1 VGGQDEGKAIVKL
14 KKLRA
19 TEVLEILALL
29 AGGVLLAY
37 HSCRGQDESAAQTP
51 RESRTF
57 AAGPGEAG
65 AGGGDATARQAAVE
79 SAVRELIEG
88 VALGRVEDSGRAD
101 AQRALASLLERWSW
115 GTEANRSTAAA
126 VIVQQVFDQSK
137 LQSRSVDL
145 GPQQRR
151 AIQSVARELT
161 RELLLLAMGLKPGA
175 DGLQGELPAGHE
187 RISWNQL
194 GDFPYQEGVPLPP
207 EVQALAGRSVGI
219 FGFMLTLGDS
229 ERVTEFVLVES
240 LWGCCFGAVPE
251 VNQTILVRLD
261 PDTPAEY
268 SAAPMLVTGRLE
280 VGEEREAGFVTSL
293 YRVTGATLRPADAA
307 TPVR

>member
-1 VGGQDEGKAIVKL
+1 VKL
-14 KKLRA
+14 RRPRP

-29 AGGVLLAY
+29 SGGVLLAY
-37 HSCRGQDESAAQTP
+37 HSCRGQGPEQGSTQTP

-57 AAGPGEAG
+57 AAGR
-65 AGGGDATARQAAVE
+65 AGGESGGASARDAAARQAAVE

-88 VALGRVEDSGRAD
+88 VALGRVADTERAD

-115 GTEANRSTAAA
+115 GSEGDRSTAAA

-151 AIQSVARELT
+151 AIQSVAQELT
-161 RELLLLAMGLKPGA
+161 RELLLLAIGSKPGA
-175 DGLQGELPAGHE
+175 DGLAGELPAGHE

-194 GDFPYQEGVPLPP
+194 GGFPYQEGAPLPP
-207 EVQALAGRSVGI
+207 EVQALGGRNVGI

-229 ERVTEFVLVES
+229 QRVTEFVLVES

-261 PDTPAEY
+261 PETPAEY

-293 YRVTGATLRPADAA
+293 YRIERATVRPADAA
-307 TPVR
+307 APVR

>member
-1 VGGQDEGKAIVKL
+1 VKL
-14 KKLRA
+14 KRPRPS
-19 TEVLEILALL
+19 EVLEILALL
-29 AGGVLLAY
+29 SGGVLLAY
-37 HSCRGQDESAAQTP
+37 YSCRGQGAEQGQTQTP

-57 AAGPGEAG
+57 AAGRVAGES
-65 AGGGDATARQAAVE
+65 GGGSAADAAARQAAVE
-79 SAVRELIEG
+79 VAVRELIEG
-88 VALGRVEDSGRAD
+88 VALGRVADTERAE

-115 GTEANRSTAAA
+115 GSERDRSTAAA

-151 AIQSVARELT
+151 AIQSVAQELT
-161 RELLLLAMGLKPGA
+161 RELLLLAIGSKPGA
-175 DGLQGELPAGHE
+175 DELAGELPAGHE

-194 GDFPYQEGVPLPP
+194 GGFPYQEGAPLPS
-207 EVQALAGRSVGI
+207 EVQALGGRNVGV

-229 ERVTEFVLVES
+229 QRVTEFVLVES

-261 PDTPAEY
+261 PDAPAEY

-293 YRVTGATLRPADAA
+293 YRIERATVRPAGAA
-307 TPVR
+307 APVR